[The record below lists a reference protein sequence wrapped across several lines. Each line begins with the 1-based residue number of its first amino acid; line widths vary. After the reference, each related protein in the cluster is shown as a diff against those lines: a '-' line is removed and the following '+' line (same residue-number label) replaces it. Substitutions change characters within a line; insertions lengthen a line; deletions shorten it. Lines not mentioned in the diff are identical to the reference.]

1 MRERVTHILQH
12 PPRMKPGEDG
22 ESDVTIHDLQTI
34 LVSFF
39 PALTFLERVLRL
51 VRRSGLTALEWP
63 VVTEP

>member
-1 MRERVTHILQH
+1 
-12 PPRMKPGEDG
+12 MKPGEDG